1 LCYRILIF
9 IFDLLGYPP
18 QVMQPAQLNIERQ
31 PASNGDTLVTR
42 LTGKLS
48 LETVH
53 DFIATMRPEPATR
66 LVLDMSGLSF
76 LDSAGVGALVS
87 LFVSRRNNSK
97 TLALAALTQQGNAV
111 MQVSG
116 LLKLL
121 PVYPSV
127 EEAVSKRP

>member
-1 LCYRILIF
+1 
-9 IFDLLGYPP
+9 
-18 QVMQPAQLNIERQ
+18 MQPATLSIERQ
-31 PASNGDTLVTR
+31 PASNGDLLVTR
-42 LTGKLS
+42 LIGKLS
-48 LETVH
+48 LETVNN
-53 DFIATMRPEPATR
+53 FISTMRPESATR

-87 LFVSRRNNSK
+87 LFVSRKNHGK
-97 TLALAALTQQGNAV
+97 TLALAALTPQGYAV

>member
-1 LCYRILIF
+1 
-9 IFDLLGYPP
+9 
-18 QVMQPAQLNIERQ
+18 MQPARLDLDRQ
-31 PASNGDTLVTR
+31 PAANGDLLVIR
-42 LTGKLS
+42 LNGKLS
-48 LETVH
+48 LETVSG
-53 DFIATMRPEPATR
+53 FASTMRPEPATR

-87 LFVSRRNNSK
+87 LFVSRRNHGK

-127 EEAVSKRP
+127 EEAIAQRS

>member
-1 LCYRILIF
+1 
-9 IFDLLGYPP
+9 
-18 QVMQPAQLNIERQ
+18 MQPATLSIEPQ
-31 PASNGDTLVTR
+31 PASNGDLLVTR

-48 LETVH
+48 LETVNN
-53 DFIATMRPEPATR
+53 FISTMRPEPATH
-66 LVLDMSGLSF
+66 LVLDMSALTF

-87 LFVSRRNNSK
+87 LFVTRRNNGK
-97 TLALAALTQQGNAV
+97 TLSLAALTQQGNAV

-127 EEAVSKRP
+127 EAAVSQRA

>member
-1 LCYRILIF
+1 MQTARLDIQRQPGTNG
-9 IFDLLGYPP
+9 DLL
-18 QVMQPAQLNIERQ
+18 VA
-31 PASNGDTLVTR
+31 R
-42 LTGKLS
+42 LSGKLS

-53 DFIATMRPEPATR
+53 DFISTMRAEAASR
-66 LVLDMSGLSF
+66 LVLDMSGVSF

-87 LFVSRRNNSK
+87 LFVSRRNSGK

-121 PVYPSV
+121 PVFPSV
-127 EEAVSKRP
+127 EEAQRA

>member
-1 LCYRILIF
+1 M
-9 IFDLLGYPP
+9 D
-18 QVMQPAQLNIERQ
+18 RQ
-31 PASNGDTLVTR
+31 PVSNGDLLVTR
-42 LTGKLS
+42 LIGKLS

-53 DFIATMRPEPATR
+53 EFISTMRPEPATR

-87 LFVSRRNNSK
+87 LFVNRRNHGK

-127 EEAVSKRP
+127 EEALSQPAA